1 MERIEAFSEYL
12 ERARWDFA
20 KVADKYSIEKHLE
33 LRTAIDS
40 FLIAYDQAVYKA
52 LNLANVSGQSEL
64 LLDFV
69 RWQNRCSKWVTIPE
83 NMVDDYLAW
92 KKSSNSH

>member
-1 MERIEAFSEYL
+1 MNKGEELTDIVRKVENGQMDSTVAFDRIFRL
-12 ERARWDFA
+12 FD
-20 KVADKYSIEKHLE
+20 
-33 LRTAIDS
+33 
-40 FLIAYDQAVYKA
+40 
-52 LNLANVSGQSEL
+52 VSGQSEL

-83 NMVDDYLAW
+83 KMVDDYIAW

>member
-1 MERIEAFSEYL
+1 MKDEIKKICEQLNYDEIGVL
-12 ERARWDFA
+12 KGTEQLLDLFA
-20 KVADKYSIEKHLE
+20 
-33 LRTAIDS
+33 
-40 FLIAYDQAVYKA
+40 
-52 LNLANVSGQSEL
+52 VSGQSEL

-83 NMVDDYLAW
+83 TMVDDYLAW

>member
-1 MERIEAFSEYL
+1 MKDEIKKICEQLNYDEIGVL
-12 ERARWDFA
+12 KGTEQLLDLFA
-20 KVADKYSIEKHLE
+20 
-33 LRTAIDS
+33 
-40 FLIAYDQAVYKA
+40 
-52 LNLANVSGQSEL
+52 VSGQSEL

-83 NMVDDYLAW
+83 SMVEDYLAY